1 LKPEGQSERGSVM
14 KTNVTMEREIVIK
27 VPDKVGTTMLVAGA
41 IAEADVNIIAIC
53 GYSVD
58 NDGHLRVVTS
68 DNAKALAALT
78 KAGFKAEEHDVVR
91 CEVSPNVIHPDLG
104 SALGGFEVENNYWCA
119 AAHGGEHAV
128 LYFTMKGNI
137 HPSSANI

>member
-1 LKPEGQSERGSVM
+1 M
-14 KTNVTMEREIVIK
+14 KTNVTMEKEIVVK
-27 VPDKVGTTMLVAGA
+27 VPDKVGTAMLVAGA
-41 IAEADVNIIAIC
+41 IAEADVNIKAIC

-58 NDGHLRVVTS
+58 HDGHLRVVTS
-68 DNAKALAALT
+68 DNAKAMDALA

-91 CEVSPNVIHPDLG
+91 CEVAPNVIHPDLG

-128 LYFTMKGNI
+128 LYFSVKGNI

>member
-1 LKPEGQSERGSVM
+1 M
-14 KTNVTMEREIVIK
+14 KTNVTMEKEIVIK

-41 IAEADVNIIAIC
+41 IAEADVNITAIC

-68 DNAKALAALT
+68 DNAKALDALV
-78 KAGFKAEEHDVVR
+78 KAGFEAEEHDVVR

-104 SALGGFEVENNYWCA
+104 SVLGGFEVKNNYWCA

-128 LYFTMKGNI
+128 LYFTIKGNI